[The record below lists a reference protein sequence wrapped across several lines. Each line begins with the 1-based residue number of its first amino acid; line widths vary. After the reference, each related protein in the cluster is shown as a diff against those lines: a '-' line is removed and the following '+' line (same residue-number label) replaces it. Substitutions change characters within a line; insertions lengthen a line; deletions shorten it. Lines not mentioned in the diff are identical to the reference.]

1 MNKSSRATDLDEK
14 LNTYLK
20 IETLDFYI
28 ILEQHPPLAI
38 VMLRTESGFIR
49 IVYEGIDAVIELP
62 VIGCDLP
69 LVEIYASVEFTPDCV
84 NEPDIEYE
92 FS

>member
-1 MNKSSRATDLDEK
+1 
-14 LNTYLK
+14 
-20 IETLDFYI
+20 
-28 ILEQHPPLAI
+28 
-38 VMLRTESGFIR
+38 MLRTESGFIR